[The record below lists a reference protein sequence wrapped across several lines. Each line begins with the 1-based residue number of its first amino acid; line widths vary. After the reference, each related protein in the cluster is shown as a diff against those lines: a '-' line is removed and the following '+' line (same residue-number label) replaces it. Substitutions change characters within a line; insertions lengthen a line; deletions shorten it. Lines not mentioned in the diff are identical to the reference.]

1 MGWIKMKKL
10 AVMFMAV
17 FLSFLLPRALADNE
31 PLDELI
37 NAVIH
42 QEYSDKHLW
51 FLYRAG
57 R

>member
-1 MGWIKMKKL
+1 MKKL
-10 AVMFMAV
+10 AVVFMAV
-17 FLSFLLPRALADNE
+17 FLSFLLPCVLADNE
-31 PLDELI
+31 PPDELI